1 MNPNWSSSR
10 LLTLARAL
18 WSGTARP
25 ALVALMLFSPFT
37 VKAADAPGAIVGAVS
52 NAATRNTLEGAA
64 VSVPSLR
71 VNVLTDNAG
80 RYTIPNVPPGTYDV
94 TVTYIGLDSSRVKV
108 VVSPGERAVRDFELT
123 TGIYKLSSFK
133 VTGEREGNAA
143 MITEKKMPTT

>member
-1 MNPNWSSSR
+1 
-10 LLTLARAL
+10 
-18 WSGTARP
+18 
-25 ALVALMLFSPFT
+25 MLFSPFT
-37 VKAADAPGAIVGAVS
+37 VQAADAPGAIVGAVS

-133 VTGEREGNAA
+133 QLELRGN
-143 MITEKKMPTT
+143 E

>member
-18 WSGTARP
+18 WSGTAQP
-25 ALVALMLFSPFT
+25 ALVTLMLFSPFT

-80 RYTIPNVPPGTYDV
+80 RYTIPSVPPGTYDV
-94 TVTYIGLDSSRVKV
+94 TVT
-108 VVSPGERAVRDFELT
+108 
-123 TGIYKLSSFK
+123 
-133 VTGEREGNAA
+133 
-143 MITEKKMPTT
+143 